1 MLGPQD
7 DAFTPEG
14 IETFLSSAYVVSAKT
29 DRMGCQLEGPAI
41 AHKSGFNIISDGIM
55 NGSIQVPGDGR
66 PIVLLADRQTTGGY
80 PKIATVIAPDLPKL
94 AHRRPGEEIRF
105 RSISAEEAGRV
116 AVEARDRLRRMLSQ
130 IRPAPAGAV
139 GASAESLMSANLIS
153 GVSAGHESA
162 EQP

>member
-41 AHKSGFNIISDGIM
+41 AHRSGFNIISDAIAP
-55 NGSIQVPGDGR
+55 GSVQVPGNGQ

-80 PKIATVIAPDLPKL
+80 PKIATVISADLPAL
-94 AHRRPGEEIRF
+94 GRLPIGARIGFELVTAEAAAAARLSLFAEMEALPGK
-105 RSISAEEAGRV
+105 
-116 AVEARDRLRRMLSQ
+116 
-130 IRPAPAGAV
+130 IRPLARTGHDIATRL
-139 GASAESLMSANLIS
+139 SDCNLIS
-153 GVSAGHESA
+153 GAVDALSFAA
-162 EQP
+162 